1 MFDGPSGGMGELMT
15 EFIVEPLGPR
25 HNRNAFSC
33 GVPALDRYLQKQASQ
48 DVSKYVA
55 VTFVITPDGA
65 RIAGFY
71 SLSSHAVS
79 LADLPEE
86 VGKKL
91 PRYPEVPATFLGRL
105 AVSSEFQGHGVGKL
119 LLANALGRVLATS
132 VTVATTVV
140 VVDAKDEALLKFY
153 IHHGFIP
160 LSTRPNRLIY
170 PVKTIA
176 KLGISPIIE
185 INSNRL

>member
-1 MFDGPSGGMGELMT
+1 MT
-15 EFIVEPLGPR
+15 EFRVEPLGPR

-55 VTFVITPDGA
+55 ATFVITPDGA
-65 RIAGFY
+65 TIAGFY
-71 SLSSHAVS
+71 SLSSYAVS
-79 LADLPEE
+79 LDDLPEE
-86 VGKKL
+86 LGKKL
-91 PRYPEVPATFLGRL
+91 PRYPSVPATLIGRL
-105 AVSSEFQGHGVGKL
+105 AVNSGFQGQGIGKL

-132 VTVATTVV
+132 ITIATAVV

-160 LSTRPNRLIY
+160 LATHPNRLIY

-176 KLGISPIIE
+176 AVADKS
-185 INSNRL
+185 INSD